1 MARADRLVVALLA
14 AGRSMRFGADDKL
27 MAPLGGQPLIAWAAA
42 AGRSLPALDH
52 ILIGHPGLQ
61 AEAAAPGY
69 RLVVNPA
76 PEEGL
81 STSLRLAAHAAR
93 DTRATALLILL
104 ADMPFVDPT
113 HLGRLLAAQDEEP
126 DRAVFSSAGGVAQP
140 PALFP
145 ASLFDAILSSSGDK
159 GAKHLSRQAILI
171 EADRAQLTD
180 IDTPEELD
188 RAALVLSAR
197 RATD

>member
-14 AGRSMRFGADDKL
+14 AGRSIRFGAEDKL
-27 MAPLGGQPLIAWAAA
+27 LAPLGGRPLLAWAAA
-42 AGRSLPALDH
+42 AGQSLPALDH
-52 ILIGHPGLQ
+52 ILIGHPALQ

-93 DTRATALLILL
+93 DAEAAALMILL
-104 ADMPFVDPT
+104 ADMPFVDPA
-113 HLGRLLAAQDEEP
+113 HLGRLVAAHEGAPE
-126 DRAVFSSAGGVAQP
+126 RAVFSSVEGVAQP

-171 EADRAQLTD
+171 EADLVQLAD

-188 RAALVLSAR
+188 RAALALSAR
-197 RATD
+197 CATD

>member
-1 MARADRLVVALLA
+1 LSPG
-14 AGRSMRFGADDKL
+14 AGG
-27 MAPLGGQPLIAWAAA
+27 
-42 AGRSLPALDH
+42 
-52 ILIGHPGLQ
+52 
-61 AEAAAPGY
+61 
-69 RLVVNPA
+69 
-76 PEEGL
+76 
-81 STSLRLAAHAAR
+81 AAH
-93 DTRATALLILL
+93 
-104 ADMPFVDPT
+104 
-113 HLGRLLAAQDEEP
+113 
-126 DRAVFSSAGGVAQP
+126 P